1 MEVYLSEIHPSHR
14 STFVILAALH
24 GITGER
30 KPKPRSPWLVRAMAD
45 LPDNLHFKLP
55 ASLELDSYY
64 NARDSR
70 ATVVDDPFI
79 VTANAALAETAAKSK
94 TAASGKAPLA
104 PKVVVKRGYDYFA
117 FPRMRESEAKAL
129 TRGAGRETVRHILK
143 GARPYCH
150 ALEIGDMAYPAIR
163 TWVDKVTGD
172 NGHRYYN
179 KKPCYVHGVA
189 IEGIDFNINKASQM
203 GVKFHPLAMSTN
215 TQTDGELSQIVPSS
229 VGKVTYRRK
238 PVVKPAAS
246 EKVMVSSPDIITN
259 HGYMVIGNYIITNF
273 PSHMAWL
280 NSQPVEEVSE
290 EKLLNKW
297 REHIMKGVEDEK
309 RLVEARLE
317 KLTKQA
323 MEEERRLGQLTVLTR
338 AATDNTN
345 AAIKGNLDKLRMI
358 PELASFTPTDFGFTA
373 ITNDMMATREITGEE
388 RYCGRFEIQVSL
400 KGNVRARNI
409 ASPLADYRNPHNTCV
424 GSFGKVFGSALR
436 MFDYYSLVLAIME
449 YYRMVDEAHDYIF
462 AKIPNSKTA
471 PAVTHLSTWQHIVG
485 DWVEEADSKNR
496 IEADLI
502 LSGAFS
508 IMDEDED
515 EEDED

>member
-1 MEVYLSEIHPSHR
+1 MEIYLSEIHPAHR
-14 STFVILAALH
+14 STFVTLAALH

-30 KPKPRSPWLVRAMAD
+30 KPKPRSPLVVRAMAD

-55 ASLELDSYY
+55 PTLELDSY

-79 VTANAALAETAAKSK
+79 VTANAALADTAAKSK
-94 TAASGKAPLA
+94 TAANIKSLPV
-104 PKVVVKRGYDYFA
+104 PKVAFRRGYDYFA
-117 FPRMRESEAKAL
+117 FPRMRETEAKAL

-143 GARPYCH
+143 GAHPYCH

-163 TWVDKVTGD
+163 TWMDKVTGD
-172 NGHRYYN
+172 NDHRYYN
-179 KKPCYVHGVA
+179 NKPCYVHGVA

-215 TQTDGELSQIVPSS
+215 TQTDGEPAPPPS
-229 VGKVTYRRK
+229 RK
-238 PVVKPAAS
+238 AIYVRKPAAS
-246 EKVMVSSPDIITN
+246 EKVMVSTPDIITN
-259 HGYMVIGNYIITNF
+259 HGYMVLGNYIITNF
-273 PSHMAWL
+273 PSHTAWL

-400 KGNVRARNI
+400 KGSVRARNI
-409 ASPLADYRNPHNTCV
+409 ASPLADYRNPHGTCV

-436 MFDYYSLVLAIME
+436 MFDYYSLVLAVME
-449 YYRMVDEAHDYIF
+449 YYRMVDEDHDYAF
-462 AKIPNSKTA
+462 AKIPNSKTP
-471 PAVTHLSTWQHIVG
+471 PAVTHISGWQHIVG

-496 IEADLI
+496 IEADLM

-508 IMDEDED
+508 IMDDED